1 MLTVGQERAPQTE
14 INTGSQIRAMVF
26 TADGEFLVTGDKEA
40 VRAWRLEDNQLIGTM
55 KAKDVRSIAVSKDN
69 RWIAAGKSWGETT
82 VWDSRQAFKEVFTHE
97 DNSHTVTSV
106 DFSPDSTRLVTAS
119 GSRAALVWD
128 VAAHKVVV
136 GPLEHQYW
144 VIAAKFSPQGDRIA
158 TATSLRDSVR
168 VYNSL
173 NGSLLADIPA
183 KVTPYYN
190 TGLLWP
196 AGERIFIVSDN
207 TIKQIN
213 VSTKSVVPEWSVLAD
228 SNYSCIVSSKSGES
242 IIYSAG
248 CTVML
253 CDSSTRTPPPLIEL
267 TQDAHSIALS
277 PNSQLLAIGGGD
289 GKISLKSTGIPA
301 AP

>member
-1 MLTVGQERAPQTE
+1 MLTVGLDRAPPTE
-14 INTGSQIRAMVF
+14 ISTGSPIRAVVF
-26 TADGEFLVTGDKEA
+26 TANGEFLVSGDKEA
-40 VRAWRLEDNQLIGTM
+40 VRVWRLADNQLVGTM

-69 RWIAAGKSWGETT
+69 RWIVAGKSWGETT
-82 VWDSRQAFKEVFTHE
+82 VWEFRQPFKEVFTHD
-97 DNSHTVTSV
+97 DNGHTVTSV

-128 VAAHKVVV
+128 VASRKVVV

-158 TATSLRDSVR
+158 TATLLRDSVR

-173 NGSLLADIPA
+173 NGSLLADIPV

-213 VSTKSVVPEWSVLAD
+213 ASTKSVVPEWSVPAD
-228 SNYSCIVSSKSGES
+228 SNYSCIVSSKSGEP

-248 CTVML
+248 FTIML
-253 CDSSTRTPPPLIEL
+253 CDSSTRTPHPLIEL
-267 TQDAHSIALS
+267 PQDAHSIALS
-277 PNSQLLAIGGGD
+277 PNSQFLAIGGGE
-289 GKISLKSTGIPA
+289 GKISFKSIGIPA